1 MRKKLF
7 VGAFIIIF
15 LAGLIYMVV
24 INTVFNKNEQI
35 ISEYIPE
42 VEISDEE
49 LRKTVVTLYFIS
61 IEDNTIKSEARLIDS
76 KELLRDPYT
85 ALIGMLLKG
94 PKDSKLKSIIPEGTQ
109 VLGTKL
115 NKNCVTINLSKEF
128 IENAP
133 EDVNEKSNMIYMIIN
148 TLTELKE
155 VESIRFLIEGE
166 EVEGF
171 KEEAI
176 KLNNE
181 FVRKKD

>member
-1 MRKKLF
+1 
-7 VGAFIIIF
+7 
-15 LAGLIYMVV
+15 
-24 INTVFNKNEQI
+24 
-35 ISEYIPE
+35 
-42 VEISDEE
+42 
-49 LRKTVVTLYFIS
+49 
-61 IEDNTIKSEARLIDS
+61 
-76 KELLRDPYT
+76 
-85 ALIGMLLKG
+85 MLLKG

-171 KEEAI
+171 KEEAV

-181 FVRKKD
+181 FVRKKIN